1 VRRTALVIAASRG
14 GDVSGVRPDNLERL
28 QQVCRQAR
36 VGLHYQG
43 WEYRQEAER
52 AFRQRDADVLVATST
67 VAAGVNLPARAV
79 IIQDTQ
85 AGLEALDVATVQQ
98 MFGRA
103 GRIGAGED
111 QGWAFMIVDENERA
125 GWQSRLVAGHTVKS
139 RIQDSLPEQL
149 LGEAVQR
156 RVSSQQQAEQW
167 WIQTLACHQG
177 RRSLRPLSRAIQFLV
192 SAGMLTAAP
201 ERDGDR
207 HLGPTELGRLTA
219 RLMVSPVLCDGL
231 RHALAQAPMPTGPE
245 QAEELLAATLAALLP
260 KLAQASAGD
269 HAKAVVARLL
279 AARGHVGPR
288 ARPVPAAG
296 PASGSQRG
304 DLARA
309 ALLAVANSPEA
320 FHPGVRQ
327 IGGVPYAAMYPA
339 LEEAPRYLHWL
350 ASQGLFGTLHPW
362 CAIVAADLERRI
374 TWRMLQ
380 PPRGAGRL
388 LWACEQMAT
397 PAHAPQAVPQLWAA
411 ARSQGYTSPD
421 WPVAG
426 RPRQCRLDN
435 AGYLALLRERATA
448 TTIEADG
455 RQVRATG
462 PSGSVLAAW
471 TGNAYLVTPMR
482 SGHAVTERPASDTG
496 PPGAAVFTW
505 RGDYR
510 GTGWLAAYSQIQR

>member
-1 VRRTALVIAASRG
+1 MVPIRAAASL
-14 GDVSGVRPDNLERL
+14 SQP
-28 QQVCRQAR
+28 
-36 VGLHYQG
+36 
-43 WEYRQEAER
+43 
-52 AFRQRDADVLVATST
+52 
-67 VAAGVNLPARAV
+67 LP
-79 IIQDTQ
+79 
-85 AGLEALDVATVQQ
+85 
-98 MFGRA
+98 GR
-103 GRIGAGED
+103 
-111 QGWAFMIVDENERA
+111 
-125 GWQSRLVAGHTVKS
+125 
-139 RIQDSLPEQL
+139 
-149 LGEAVQR
+149 GEARCAVT
-156 RVSSQQQAEQW
+156 SA
-167 WIQTLACHQG
+167 
-177 RRSLRPLSRAIQFLV
+177 PL
-192 SAGMLTAAP
+192 P
-201 ERDGDR
+201 
-207 HLGPTELGRLTA
+207 
-219 RLMVSPVLCDGL
+219 
-231 RHALAQAPMPTGPE
+231 
-245 QAEELLAATLAALLP
+245 
-260 KLAQASAGD
+260 
-269 HAKAVVARLL
+269 
-279 AARGHVGPR
+279 
-288 ARPVPAAG
+288 G

-339 LEEAPRYLHWL
+339 LEEAHRYLHWL